1 MYGTARRPARRRNQ
15 YSPRVALARD
25 AIRRSAPSADAVS
38 RREGRE
44 ENDTLPDL
52 QAHVQECIV
61 SREHW
66 IRLLGSAFIAAPR
79 PSVQLGCCSS
89 GEGPWKSCFC
99 NRGAAPTCASS
110 GGTADFM
117 RRREPLKQI
126 LIDTRDYWDHPETR
140 PAVRE
145 NFIRMI
151 NCRTA
156 ALGAEI
162 FASANE
168 EKLVYHTCKSRA
180 CPSCG
185 HRATLLWHREQWVA
199 LPDIRYAG
207 IALTMPDALWSIFQQ
222 NRHLL
227 HDLPALGAAV
237 IQQWAKVKFGAS
249 VLIMVI
255 PHTFGARLNFNSHL
269 HILVSAG
276 GLNDSGEG
284 WTARLYFDRKK
295 LMHMWRF
302 AVITFLREALKAG
315 VLTSNLHPGNLKAV
329 LAREYRWW
337 STHVNYFQSKEH
349 FLRYAGRYARRPPIA
364 QHRFEEITDTTVRFS
379 LKDKRLRMRVSAEY
393 SPADFVALL
402 AEHVPDRYRHA
413 VRYFGL
419 LAPRS
424 KRRTA
429 TAILLFLGQ
438 QKRSRPR
445 RLSWAYSIRRDF
457 GYDPLI
463 DSHGQPMRW
472 AGRLS
477 PRP

>member
-1 MYGTARRPARRRNQ
+1 
-15 YSPRVALARD
+15 
-25 AIRRSAPSADAVS
+25 
-38 RREGRE
+38 
-44 ENDTLPDL
+44 
-52 QAHVQECIV
+52 
-61 SREHW
+61 
-66 IRLLGSAFIAAPR
+66 
-79 PSVQLGCCSS
+79 
-89 GEGPWKSCFC
+89 
-99 NRGAAPTCASS
+99 
-110 GGTADFM
+110 M
-117 RRREPLKQI
+117 RCREPLKQI
-126 LIDTRDYWDHPETR
+126 LIDTRDHWDHPGTR

-145 NFIRMI
+145 NFSRMI

-162 FASANE
+162 FASTHE

-185 HRATLLWHREQWVA
+185 RRATLLWQREQWAA

-207 IALTMPDALWSIFQQ
+207 IALTMPDVLWAIFQK

-237 IQQWAKVKFGAS
+237 IQQWAKIKFGVS

-276 GLNDSGEG
+276 GLNDSGGG
-284 WTARLYFDRKK
+284 WTDRLYFDRNK

-302 AVITFLREALKAG
+302 AVISFLRDALKAG
-315 VLTSNLHPGNLKAV
+315 VLISDLPPSNLKAV

-337 STHVNYFQSKEH
+337 STHVDYFQSKEH

-364 QHRFEEITDTTVRFS
+364 QHRFEEITDATVRFS
-379 LKDKRLRMRVSAEY
+379 LKDKRLKRRVSHEC
-393 SPADFVALL
+393 SPAEFVALL

-424 KRRTA
+424 KRQTA
-429 TAILLFLGQ
+429 TGIFLMLGQ
-438 QKRSRPR
+438 QRRPRPR
-445 RLSWAYSIRRDF
+445 RLGWAYSVRRDF
-457 GYDPLI
+457 GSDPLI
-463 DSHGQPMRW
+463 DSRGQRMHW
-472 AGRLS
+472 VGRLS
-477 PRP
+477 PEPIQMFSST